1 MNKPSAVGD
10 AAILHN
16 EFVFVIFPDV
26 LFIYAL
32 LPIQSNVNPKL
43 VTKLFVIGSPAPHTN

>member
-1 MNKPSAVGD
+1 MNKLSAVGD

-26 LFIYAL
+26 LFICA
-32 LPIQSNVNPKL
+32 PPDTIKCQPKL
-43 VTKLFVIGSPAPHTN
+43 VKKLFVIGSALLQHPI